1 MSCRQVAPLSTEMK
15 THHGTEG
22 EFINYFGTYV
32 SFINVGGFDY
42 VHSQLLDYLDI
53 FYFFICRIFNL
64 GTNNK
69 I

>member
-32 SFINVGGFDY
+32 SCINVGGFDY
-42 VHSQLLDYLDI
+42 VQSVARLSRYFLL
-53 FYFFICRIFNL
+53 FH
-64 GTNNK
+64 T
-69 I
+69 